1 MFFAPLALASLW
13 RRAHLLALGAAER
26 PPDAG
31 SREAKFSSFRT
42 LLTPNPEF
50 FVRNHFLPP
59 RLSQSSKLRVAGRVR
74 SPFDIAYD
82 EIARLPTRALTV
94 TLECAGSALGGVSTA
109 TWEGV
114 PLMALLHQA
123 GLGSGVKHIRLVGAD
138 QGIEE
143 SQPPMPFAR
152 SIPIEK
158 ALHPDTILAFRMNGA
173 ALPVEHGYPCRAIVP
188 GWYGM
193 DSVKWLAGIEALD
206 HSDNEFFMRE
216 RYVAISRAA
225 AGFER
230 RTVTRMLVKSLIIEP
245 LSGAVVAPGPVAV
258 RGVAWA
264 GESRIAQVE
273 VSTDAGKSWS
283 PATVEKHIHPY
294 TWVLWSYAWS
304 PQSPGTYLV
313 AARATDDQ
321 GNSQTAVRDPLR
333 VDKYELNGYH
343 SIRAYVMTSGARL

>member
-1 MFFAPLALASLW
+1 MAQRNGRSRRMFFAPFVLASLW

-42 LLTPNPEF
+42 LLTPNAEF
-50 FVRNHFLPP
+50 FVRNHFPPP

-158 ALHPDTILAFRMNGA
+158 ALHP
-173 ALPVEHGYPCRAIVP
+173 
-188 GWYGM
+188 
-193 DSVKWLAGIEALD
+193 
-206 HSDNEFFMRE
+206 
-216 RYVAISRAA
+216 
-225 AGFER
+225 
-230 RTVTRMLVKSLIIEP
+230 
-245 LSGAVVAPGPVAV
+245 
-258 RGVAWA
+258 
-264 GESRIAQVE
+264 
-273 VSTDAGKSWS
+273 
-283 PATVEKHIHPY
+283 
-294 TWVLWSYAWS
+294 
-304 PQSPGTYLV
+304 
-313 AARATDDQ
+313 
-321 GNSQTAVRDPLR
+321 
-333 VDKYELNGYH
+333 
-343 SIRAYVMTSGARL
+343 